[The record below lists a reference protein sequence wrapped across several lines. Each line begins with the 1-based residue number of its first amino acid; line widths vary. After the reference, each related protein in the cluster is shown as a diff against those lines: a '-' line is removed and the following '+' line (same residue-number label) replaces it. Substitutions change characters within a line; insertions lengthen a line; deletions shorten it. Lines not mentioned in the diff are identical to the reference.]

1 VAGREQKTNIQE
13 QNQKTEEAMLSMLKD
28 FMALVALCGFT
39 ATALTWMDAASRL
52 V

>member
-1 VAGREQKTNIQE
+1 MNIQE
-13 QNQKTEEAMLSMLKD
+13 QNRNDVEETMLPMLKD

-39 ATALTWMDAASRL
+39 VTALTWMDAASRL